1 MLIKRRPIITW
12 LLHPDSLKYPNN
24 ILLSGVANPINSQ
37 ILNDQLAELDNIRI
51 QKPIWGLPELLM
63 PSFEEV
69 MNKTILSFEKI
80 MPELFQNLVNKRSV
94 EFYYAKEMLH
104 WFMDSEIINCIYG
117 FS

>member
-51 QKPIWGLPELLM
+51 QKPYGDCRNYLCLLLRK
-63 PSFEEV
+63 S
-69 MNKTILSFEKI
+69 
-80 MPELFQNLVNKRSV
+80 
-94 EFYYAKEMLH
+94 
-104 WFMDSEIINCIYG
+104 
-117 FS
+117 

>member
-1 MLIKRRPIITW
+1 
-12 LLHPDSLKYPNN
+12 
-24 ILLSGVANPINSQ
+24 
-37 ILNDQLAELDNIRI
+37 
-51 QKPIWGLPELLM
+51 M

-80 MPELFQNLVNKRSV
+80 MPELFQ
-94 EFYYAKEMLH
+94 EFSKQEECGILLCKEMLH